1 MKEDLDMNSKGVV
14 NFCSGLSILLFAFIL
29 TACKKENRCDCI
41 KRTGD
46 IIQETRDIS
55 GFTQVQTEENV
66 NVFITQDSVSKVIV
80 EAGENIV
87 PLITTEVVGN
97 TLVCGNRNRCNWTRS
112 YKKPLNIYVHLP
124 KLTLLEAGG
133 TGNVKSTNTIETP
146 ALYISATSSG
156 NVDLTIQ
163 ATQLTTSLHGNAD
176 LTLHGYSSHH
186 DCSVLGTAYLLAGE
200 LHTDYTYIHID
211 SLGQSYVNV
220 SDLLIC
226 KLDLKGDLFCY
237 GNPKTVDYQYSNT
250 GRLYLK

>member
-1 MKEDLDMNSKGVV
+1 MNFKWTTH
-14 NFCSGLSILLFAFIL
+14 FYSGLFIFLFAFVL
-29 TACKKENRCDCI
+29 SACKKENSCDCI

-55 GFTQVQTEENV
+55 GFTQIQTEENV

-133 TGNVKSTNTIETP
+133 TGNVKSTNTIYTDG
-146 ALYISATSSG
+146 LYISATNSG

-163 ATQLTTSLHGNAD
+163 ANQLTTSMHGNAD
-176 LTLHGYSSHH
+176 LTLHGYTHNH
-186 DCSVLGTAYLLAGE
+186 DCSVQGTAYLLAGE
-200 LHTDYTYIHID
+200 LHTSYTYIHSI
-211 SLGQSYVNV
+211 SLGQSYINV
-220 SDLLIC
+220 ADLLIC

-237 GNPKTVDYQYSNT
+237 GNPKTVDYQFSNT